1 MNGFSG
7 MYQKL
12 KHKRNRPRMESL
24 QLLQWQ
30 KEQKPANEKVLE
42 REEEMKNLQQA
53 IDMLKNNCI
62 SLRTEN
68 EELHKKVDDLT
79 SRISQLEEALKP
91 IEKGRN
97 AKPEKEKQ
105 AENET
110 TTIDKL
116 QQHQLMQQED
126 IVKINKENC

>member
-1 MNGFSG
+1 MA
-7 MYQKL
+7 
-12 KHKRNRPRMESL
+12 
-24 QLLQWQ
+24 

-42 REEEMKNLQQA
+42 REEEMKSLQQA
-53 IDMLKNNCI
+53 IELLENNCI

-79 SRISQLEEALKP
+79 SLISQLEEALKP
-91 IEKGRN
+91 IEKGCD

-105 AENET
+105 AQNET
-110 TTIDKL
+110 TTIGKL

-126 IVKINKENC
+126 IVKINKENY